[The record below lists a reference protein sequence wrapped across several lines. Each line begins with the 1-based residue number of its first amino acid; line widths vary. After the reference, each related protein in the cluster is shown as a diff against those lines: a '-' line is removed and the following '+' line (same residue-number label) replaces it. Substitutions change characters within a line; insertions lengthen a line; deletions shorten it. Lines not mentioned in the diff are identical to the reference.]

1 MAVKQIKKNKME
13 PIRIIKSKAVPLDM
27 VNVDTDQ
34 IIPKQFLKLI
44 HKTGYGKFLFYDWRF
59 NSDGKLR
66 EDFVLNLPK
75 YNRRQILLAR
85 DNFGSGSSREH
96 AAWALRDYGFK
107 AIIAPTFAD
116 IFYSNCFKNGILP
129 VRLAHQ
135 ELNYLFQN
143 VDNIELEINLPEQ
156 KITIMN
162 SKNPRV
168 VSFEVERSKKKIL
181 LNGLDEIDITLQHD
195 RYIAEYERRNPIRV
209 LPDTTNE
216 DPSVV

>member
-1 MAVKQIKKNKME
+1 ME

-66 EDFVLNLPK
+66 EDFVLNRPK

-135 ELNYLFQN
+135 ELSYLFQN
-143 VDNIELEINLPEQ
+143 VDDIELEISLPEQ
-156 KITIMN
+156 KITIMD

-181 LNGLDEIDITLQHD
+181 LNGLDEIGITLQLD

-216 DPSVV
+216 DPVNSVV

>member
-1 MAVKQIKKNKME
+1 ME

-66 EDFVLNLPK
+66 EDFVLNRPK

-129 VRLAHQ
+129 VRLAQQ

-181 LNGLDEIDITLQHD
+181 LNGLDEIGITLQLD

-209 LPDTTNE
+209 LSNTTKE
-216 DPSVV
+216 DPVNSVV